1 MLKDARVRLSACRQD
16 DADVLFEM
24 VCPLDLTDRVW
35 LWDSA
40 QSHDR
45 GGSLFGTMA

>member
-16 DADVLFEM
+16 DADVVEM
-24 VCPLDLTDRVW
+24 VCLLDLTDRVS
-35 LWDSA
+35 LWDST